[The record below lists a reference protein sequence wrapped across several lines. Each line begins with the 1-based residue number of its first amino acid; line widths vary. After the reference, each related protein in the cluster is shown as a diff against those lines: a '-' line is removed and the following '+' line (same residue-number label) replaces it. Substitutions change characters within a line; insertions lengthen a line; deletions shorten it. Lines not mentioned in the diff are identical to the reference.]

1 MSQRKITQKKDILEI
16 IGICLIITALISA
29 YGLYYTSR
37 EYAKVTETQMNAQ
50 AFISDVSVSIND
62 MDSSINVN
70 VLVLNNVSQLDI
82 EIYLIEYK
90 IYASEI
96 LITTPN
102 QRDYFGTISST
113 GGGNGTIKAGEYV
126 IYDVPLS
133 VSQVSTQHSQLNDLM
148 SDGQAYFIVQ
158 GKVYY
163 KISGPSEL
171 QEYIHFYSVNMVSL
185 DEG

>member
-1 MSQRKITQKKDILEI
+1 
-16 IGICLIITALISA
+16 
-29 YGLYYTSR
+29 
-37 EYAKVTETQMNAQ
+37 MNAQ
-50 AFISDVSVSIND
+50 AFTYDVSISTTDTSFSID
-62 MDSSINVN
+62 VN

-82 EIYLIEYK
+82 EVYLIEYM

-113 GGGNGTIKAGEYV
+113 GRGNGTIEAGEYM
-126 IYDVPLS
+126 IYDVPLPIKHD
-133 VSQVSTQHSQLNDLM
+133 STQYSQLNDIL
-148 SDGQAYFIVQ
+148 SKGQAYFIVQ
-158 GKVYY
+158 GKVHY

-171 QEYIHFYSVNMVSL
+171 LDSLHFYSVNLVGL